1 MNRFPKLWWKYVER
15 YDEECER
22 EDMED
27 CSTQSMI
34 DVGIDPSV
42 INKQVESSF
51 VSTTYKDDITGE
63 EKKTLDNNILKRNE
77 DLKRKSGILLY
88 PAVVVNSIT
97 YRGNLEAI

>member
-27 CSTQSMI
+27 CSVQSMI
-34 DVGIDPSV
+34 DVGIDPNV
-42 INKQVESSF
+42 INKQVQSGF

-77 DLKRKSGILLY
+77 DLKRKSGILIY